1 MQGDVVQDSSD
12 VTLPLIKFKKERHV
26 CAVARLEKQC
36 EQEREK

>member
-26 CAVARLEKQC
+26 CAVATLEKQC
-36 EQEREK
+36 EQERER